1 MNTMLLLA
9 LAVVAG
15 LLAGQRETKPLTRA
29 QRCALVVVGLA
40 SCALGAGL
48 VLGGY
53 V

>member
-15 LLAGQRETKPLTRA
+15 LLAGPRETKPLTRA
-29 QRCALVVVGLA
+29 PRRVLVVVSLA

-48 VLGGY
+48 ALGGY